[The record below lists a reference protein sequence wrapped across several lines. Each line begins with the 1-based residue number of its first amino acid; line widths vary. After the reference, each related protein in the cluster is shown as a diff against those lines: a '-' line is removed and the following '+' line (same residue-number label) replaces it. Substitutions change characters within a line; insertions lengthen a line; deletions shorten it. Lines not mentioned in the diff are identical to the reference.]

1 MDRLRLGALAL
12 LALMLPPIAV
22 WSGESAEP
30 ITAIFVRHAETAQE
44 TTGAKNGEAPDPGL
58 SAAGEER
65 ARILGRLL
73 SRAGV
78 THLFASQYRRTQLTL
93 QPLEEQT
100 GHEILVLPAQQP
112 EDQLRALRELPG
124 GSIAVVAGHSNTIP
138 GLVCELDGTV
148 PDLDCSESGRTLE
161 HHEYDR
167 LYLVTLPS
175 PTATAPFAPRT
186 LSLRFG
192 NGDGE

>member
-12 LALMLPPIAV
+12 LAMMLPPTAV

-30 ITAIFVRHAETAQE
+30 ITAFFVRHAETAQK
-44 TTGAKNGEAPDPGL
+44 TTGAQSGKAPDPGL

-73 SRAGV
+73 SRAGI

-100 GHEILVLPAQQP
+100 GHEILVIPAQQP
-112 EDQLRALRELPG
+112 EDQLRSLRELPG

-138 GLVCELDGTV
+138 GLVCELDGTI
-148 PDLDCSESGRTLE
+148 PDLDCSESGRTFE

-167 LYLVTLPS
+167 LYLVMLP
-175 PTATAPFAPRT
+175 PAAATASFAPHA
-186 LSLRFG
+186 LALRY
-192 NGDGE
+192 GD